1 MMNDPIS
8 DMLIRLKNG
17 YLARKAVV
25 AVPFS
30 KIKEA
35 LGKILLQEGYLEGLE
50 IREDKFKTLELTL
63 KYEEK
68 EPALTGVKRVS
79 KPGVRCYS
87 SAVKLPRSFP
97 GQGTTIVS
105 TPKGLMT
112 VGEARKKKLG
122 GEIICK
128 IW

>member
-35 LGKILLQEGYLEGLE
+35 LGKILLREGYLKGLE
-50 IREDKFKTLELTL
+50 IGKDKFKILELTL
-63 KYEEK
+63 KYEDR
-68 EPALTGVKRVS
+68 EPVLKGVKRIS
-79 KPGVRCYS
+79 KLGARCYS
-87 SAVKLPRSFP
+87 SAENLPRSFP
-97 GQGTTIVS
+97 GQGITIIS

>member
-1 MMNDPIS
+1 MINDPIS

-17 YLARKAVV
+17 YLAGKAKV

-35 LGKILLQEGYLEGLE
+35 LGKILLQEGYLAGLE
-50 IREDKFKTLELTL
+50 IGEDKFKILELTL
-63 KYEEK
+63 KYEGK
-68 EPALTGVKRVS
+68 EPALTGVKRIS
-79 KPGVRCYS
+79 KLGVRCYS
-87 SAVKLPRSFP
+87 SAANLPRSFP
-97 GQGTTIVS
+97 GQGITIIS

-112 VGEARKKKLG
+112 MGEARKKKLG